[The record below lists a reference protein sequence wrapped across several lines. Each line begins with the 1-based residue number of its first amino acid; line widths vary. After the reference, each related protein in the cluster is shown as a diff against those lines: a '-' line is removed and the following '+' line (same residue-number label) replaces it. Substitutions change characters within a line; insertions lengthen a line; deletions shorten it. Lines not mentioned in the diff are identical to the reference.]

1 MRNEKSSLKGFWV
14 KSDPGYK
21 FCYRW
26 QILFEGENIEK
37 WLIKIV
43 KACELRK
50 LMDALLR
57 YNYYVD
63 NMPIEDVTNL

>member
-1 MRNEKSSLKGFWV
+1 M

-21 FCYRW
+21 MCFRW
-26 QILFEGENIEK
+26 QILFEGEDIEN
-37 WLIKIV
+37 WLTKIV
-43 KACELRK
+43 KACESRK

-63 NMPIEDVTNL
+63 NMPVEDIAVL